1 MDPSLIIPSRVQDW
15 EGVTAPAGA
24 NGRCNNLAEGNSN
37 SIARQ
42 LNNILLPRRTTL
54 SFFLC
59 DQSFKT
65 VGGIYTFALNYFV
78 IVAFLDPLYQNSISN
93 SKISSCQNKI
103 RFPTCLSLYE

>member
-42 LNNILLPRRTTL
+42 LNNILLPRRITL
-54 SFFLC
+54 
-59 DQSFKT
+59 
-65 VGGIYTFALNYFV
+65 
-78 IVAFLDPLYQNSISN
+78 AFLIFVTHLLRP
-93 SKISSCQNKI
+93 
-103 RFPTCLSLYE
+103 